1 MEIQKLV
8 ELVETFIEEKDI
20 TEKEKKSRAANIK
33 KQYKITLQ
41 ELKANGRIISFQDS
55 QRLMKPLIEN
65 YDWVKDN
72 NSINETLQS
81 MAEELKFVF
90 QASDKEKEKIQKTT
104 EKIYTLILGNP
115 GTTIDGMSSDYIA
128 QIIKRKMTEKDGI
141 NREDI
146 LNVLDMQS
154 KNMYIDID
162 KYQQLIND
170 TVIAYL
176 TSSKDAEKITNP
188 KIFKIFEGLATS
200 YKVQEKYDK
209 ARDTYENAL
218 KIYSMEDNV
227 EYQETKEKYQ
237 QFMEFL
243 GMKTHFKKKYFNN
256 LEELDEFLKIT
267 FSEKSIFVKGK
278 KANNSR
284 KRTSKEDKK
293 VQQNSYVMPVE
304 KKRKGLSI
312 LLKKIEEEYE
322 DVKVRELEYG
332 AERYDGYTIVKV
344 NGANISILE
353 NFNEVNARI
362 FIVDNEV
369 IDVVRQ
375 LARNEAV
382 NIDGVVAIN
391 HVSNFENYCK
401 NLIFKTFEMIERN
414 RKKFKNKDE
423 IGFSFNNSQNSKK
436 EENNSEELDEVELER
451 RKAIKN
457 REHLIELKQKLSNLQ
472 KETDKK
478 IEDVYKE

>member
-1 MEIQKLV
+1 MKIPKLV
-8 ELVETFIEEKDI
+8 ELVETFVEEKDI

-41 ELKANGRIISFQDS
+41 ELKANGRIISFQDL

-65 YDWVKDN
+65 YDWIKDN

-81 MAEELKFVF
+81 MVEELRFVP

-128 QIIKRKMTEKDGI
+128 QIIKRKITEKDGI

-154 KNMYIDID
+154 KNMYIDMD

-176 TSSKDAEKITNP
+176 TSRKEAKKITNP

-209 ARDTYENAL
+209 ARETYEKAL

-237 QFMEFL
+237 QFMDFL

-256 LEELDEFLKIT
+256 LEELDDFMKIT
-267 FSEKSIFVKGK
+267 FSQKSIFVKGK
-278 KANNSR
+278 RENSTS
-284 KRTSKEDKK
+284 KRNLKEDKK
-293 VQQNSYVMPVE
+293 AQQNSYVMPVE
-304 KKRKGLSI
+304 KKREGLSL

-322 DVKVRELEYG
+322 EVKVRELEYG
-332 AERYDGYTIVKV
+332 IERYEGYTILKV
-344 NGANISILE
+344 SGANISILE

-362 FIVDNEV
+362 FIVNNEV

-401 NLIFKTFEMIERN
+401 NLISKTLGMIEGN
-414 RKKFKNKDE
+414 IKKFRNKDE
-423 IGFSFNNSQNSKK
+423 IGFSYNNSQTNEREEKK
-436 EENNSEELDEVELER
+436 SDELDDIELER

-457 REHLIELKQKLSNLQ
+457 REHLIEIKKKLLNLK

-478 IEDVYKE
+478 IDAVYKE